1 VPYIEV
7 SFIKPGTWRILVDDM
22 WYVACNQEFLV
33 RLKRYLKRF
42 FRRCIVVAFKVR
54 SSARSRTSNDNCTK
68 AVAVILPHLR
78 SVVVVVIS
86 HI

>member
-7 SFIKPGTWRILVDDM
+7 YIIIPGTLRIPTDDM

-33 RLKRYLKRF
+33 RLKRYLKRV

-54 SSARSRTSNDNCTK
+54 NSATSRRSNGRYSK
-68 AVAVILPHLR
+68 AVAVVLPHSR
-78 SVVVVVIS
+78 CVIIVVTL